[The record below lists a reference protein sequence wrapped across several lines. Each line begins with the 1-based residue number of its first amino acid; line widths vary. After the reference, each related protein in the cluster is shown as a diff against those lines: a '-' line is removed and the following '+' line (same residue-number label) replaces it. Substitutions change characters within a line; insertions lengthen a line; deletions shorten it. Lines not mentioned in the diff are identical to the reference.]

1 VGSGL
6 LYLSIVVLWGAVLVP
21 MWLKRLSHD
30 ELGSIAKFNQ
40 SMSLLSSVPQR
51 EVPTYQTQTPTQLA
65 AARRRRTVLALSA
78 TTVLGTALAIV
89 TNIWILM
96 FAPAILLFGFFAAAW
111 HAISAQ
117 EVKSVKSVGRK
128 RLNVSRAELAVQAKE
143 WEAAPTV
150 IPNRVVGEKSIGFNA
165 EQMLDM
171 ATTQAEAQNQ
181 VETAVEEL
189 PMDIV
194 EAAPDRKTAAG

>member
-21 MWLKRLSHD
+21 MWLKRLTHD

-51 EVPTYQTQTPTQLA
+51 EVPTYQAQTPTQLA

-78 TTVLGTALAIV
+78 TTILGTALAIV
-89 TNIWILM
+89 TSIWILM
-96 FAPAILLFGFFAAAW
+96 FAPAILLFGFFVAAW
-111 HAISAQ
+111 RAISVQ
-117 EVKSVKSVGRK
+117 EVNSVKTVGRK
-128 RLNVSRAELAVQAKE
+128 RLNVSRTELAAQAKE

-150 IPNRVVGEKSIGFNA
+150 IPNRVVGERSTGYNA
-165 EQMLDM
+165 EQMLDL
-171 ATTQAEAQNQ
+171 ATSQIEAQNE
-181 VETAVEEL
+181 VEVVAEEL
-189 PMDIV
+189 PIEIA

>member
-30 ELGSIAKFNQ
+30 ELGSIAKFNH

-51 EVPTYQTQTPTQLA
+51 EVPTYQVQTPTQLA

-96 FAPAILLFGFFAAAW
+96 VAPAILLFGFFAAAW
-111 HAISAQ
+111 RAISAQ
-117 EVKSVKSVGRK
+117 EINTVKTVSRK
-128 RLNVSRAELAVQAKE
+128 RLTVSRTALASQAKE

-150 IPNRVVGEKSIGFNA
+150 IPNRVVGEKAAGFNA
-165 EQMLDM
+165 EQMLDL
-171 ATTQAEAQNQ
+171 ATTQVEAQSQ
-181 VETAVEEL
+181 VEAIAEEL
-189 PMDIV
+189 PIEIV